1 MSFIRLAEGKEERLY
16 STLKKEFAQLFF
28 IIDDFTAFLE
38 LVYKSHGTESYFP
51 ITELF
56 FKEGKGLG
64 IYFIAGID
72 TGNSA
77 SAVYTQAYKN
87 FTNEKKGI
95 HLGGQL
101 NQQNLFQ
108 FQIPITKQLTR
119 LDDNIGCFVE
129 KETPYSV
136 FIPWNQSQ

>member
-1 MSFIRLAEGKEERLY
+1 MR
-16 STLKKEFAQLFF
+16 
-28 IIDDFTAFLE
+28 
-38 LVYKSHGTESYFP
+38 
-51 ITELF
+51 
-56 FKEGKGLG
+56 
-64 IYFIAGID
+64 
-72 TGNSA
+72 
-77 SAVYTQAYKN
+77 
-87 FTNEKKGI
+87 KKGNPSWRSV
-95 HLGGQL
+95 

>member
-1 MSFIRLAEGKEERLY
+1 MEEAEL
-16 STLKKEFAQLFF
+16 SDT
-28 IIDDFTAFLE
+28 
-38 LVYKSHGTESYFP
+38 
-51 ITELF
+51 
-56 FKEGKGLG
+56 
-64 IYFIAGID
+64 IAR
-72 TGNSA
+72 A
-77 SAVYTQAYKN
+77 LSAVWVKA
-87 FTNEKKGI
+87 EKKGI